1 MRQVWNEKQGEKM
14 HIKDAYES
22 AYIKYAYGISRLTN
36 IQTWTMVL
44 ILNIK
49 AIIKLDFLTG

>member
-22 AYIKYAYGISRLTN
+22 AYIKYAYGISHLTN

-44 ILNIK
+44 ISNIK
-49 AIIKLDFLTG
+49 AITKLDFLTG